1 MQVRRSTEYPH
12 HEYKIVLNESR
23 MKVID
28 DDLDRYLNHVII
40 FESDNI
46 YGPLTIGNTI
56 KTVELTIKSDLSLII
71 QLTWSDRA
79 VEILYCYY
87 TSPHEWNVIYE
98 PISRIDGY
106 TIIGLDTGR

>member
-1 MQVRRSTEYPH
+1 MQVRRSTEYPY

-28 DDLDRYLNHVII
+28 DDLDRYLNHVIL
-40 FESDNI
+40 FDTEYI

-56 KTVELTIKSDLSLII
+56 KTVELTIKSDLTLIL
-71 QLTWSDRA
+71 QLTWSDHA
-79 VEILYCYY
+79 TEVLYCYH